1 MSRLSQD
8 AANDLARVSAAL
20 LCMDVPTNI
29 SFGIDYM
36 TFATGERFKGVK
48 VRAVVRQCMC
58 C

>member
-48 VRAVVRQCMC
+48 VRAVVR
-58 C
+58 